1 MLSLCQTVR
10 CQLSYGQANTP
21 VFDAGQGGWNS
32 RLLPSWPWPHSDA
45 CMRQSRVW
53 PNCAQRLLSELP
65 APYCSRSNAP
75 ARGGGGQGGEG
86 QTQERG
92 VKDSGSKC
100 SKESLP
106 VAMARNYIAFETV
119 FDNLR
124 GQRNKC
130 HGTRRVNNDDRSE
143 I

>member
-75 ARGGGGQGGEG
+75 ARGGGGQGGGGKHRKEVSKTVG
-86 QTQERG
+86 VNVPKNLYLLRWQEIILHLKQFLIILGARG
-92 VKDSGSKC
+92 INV
-100 SKESLP
+100 
-106 VAMARNYIAFETV
+106 MALGV
-119 FDNLR
+119 
-124 GQRNKC
+124 
-130 HGTRRVNNDDRSE
+130 
-143 I
+143 